1 VEKSTNSSE
10 KLENQ
15 SADPVQNLVQ
25 MLYKKREAMPLN
37 AELDE
42 EDVNLNE

>member
-1 VEKSTNSSE
+1 
-10 KLENQ
+10 
-15 SADPVQNLVQ
+15 

>member
-1 VEKSTNSSE
+1 ME
-10 KLENQ
+10 
-15 SADPVQNLVQ
+15 